1 MNEDSSESNE
11 GSLDIC
17 TVGEEERKL
26 AQGIQPQIP
35 SSHIHAKKGL
45 PVTVDEGRF
54 LDKPPLSYIAL
65 IAKAI
70 LSSPT
75 NKLNLAAIYK
85 YIEDNFPFYRNKG
98 RGWRNSVR
106 HNLSLN
112 DCFIK
117 VGRCEDGKGNYWSI
131 HPSNLKDFVHGDF
144 RQHRRSRKR
153 GHQMEILLDLTS
165 VKTSIFCSFPSVSE
179 QYAGRKGSAP
189 SSKRIAPSNI
199 SGQAPCC
206 SRHVVPTRQRVCL
219 RGHAEQDEGFLEQS
233 AARRKGWERCGH
245 SRERTA
251 DGPTAA
257 ARGRAGQGR
266 AGPEPRVAARRR
278 SRPAGG
284 GCRGRPAPNEV
295 GGARGR
301 AAPSR
306 RFGAAG

>member
-1 MNEDSSESNE
+1 MSEDSSENNE

-17 TVGEEERKL
+17 TVGEKEGKL
-26 AQGIQPQIP
+26 AQGLPPRIP
-35 SSHIHAKKGL
+35 SSHIHAKKSL
-45 PVTVDEGRF
+45 PVAVDEGRF

-131 HPSNLKDFVHGDF
+131 HPSNLNDFAHGDF

-153 GHQMEILLDLTS
+153 GHQKEHQREA
-165 VKTSIFCSFPSVSE
+165 F
-179 QYAGRKGSAP
+179 
-189 SSKRIAPSNI
+189 
-199 SGQAPCC
+199 
-206 SRHVVPTRQRVCL
+206 RHICY
-219 RGHAEQDEGFLEQS
+219 
-233 AARRKGWERCGH
+233 RR
-245 SRERTA
+245 
-251 DGPTAA
+251 
-257 ARGRAGQGR
+257 
-266 AGPEPRVAARRR
+266 
-278 SRPAGG
+278 
-284 GCRGRPAPNEV
+284 
-295 GGARGR
+295 
-301 AAPSR
+301 
-306 RFGAAG
+306 

>member
-1 MNEDSSESNE
+1 MSEDSPENNG

-17 TVGEEERKL
+17 TVGEEEGKL
-26 AQGIQPQIP
+26 AQGIPPRIP
-35 SSHIHAKKGL
+35 SFRIHAKNGL

-131 HPSNLKDFVHGDF
+131 HPSNLNDFVKGDF

-153 GHQMEILLDLTS
+153 GHQKEL
-165 VKTSIFCSFPSVSE
+165 KE
-179 QYAGRKGSAP
+179 
-189 SSKRIAPSNI
+189 
-199 SGQAPCC
+199 
-206 SRHVVPTRQRVCL
+206 
-219 RGHAEQDEGFLEQS
+219 
-233 AARRKGWERCGH
+233 
-245 SRERTA
+245 
-251 DGPTAA
+251 
-257 ARGRAGQGR
+257 
-266 AGPEPRVAARRR
+266 
-278 SRPAGG
+278 
-284 GCRGRPAPNEV
+284 
-295 GGARGR
+295 
-301 AAPSR
+301 
-306 RFGAAG
+306 

>member
-1 MNEDSSESNE
+1 MSEDSSKNNE

-17 TVGEEERKL
+17 TVGGEEEEEGKL
-26 AQGIQPQIP
+26 SQGIPPRIP
-35 SSHIHAKKGL
+35 SSHIHAKKRL
-45 PVTVDEGRF
+45 PVTVDERKF

-131 HPSNLKDFVHGDF
+131 HPSNLNDFVHGDF

-153 GHQMEILLDLTS
+153 GRQKEAEHCLAVNYFTPWGH
-165 VKTSIFCSFPSVSE
+165 CPS
-179 QYAGRKGSAP
+179 
-189 SSKRIAPSNI
+189 
-199 SGQAPCC
+199 C
-206 SRHVVPTRQRVCL
+206 
-219 RGHAEQDEGFLEQS
+219 
-233 AARRKGWERCGH
+233 
-245 SRERTA
+245 
-251 DGPTAA
+251 
-257 ARGRAGQGR
+257 
-266 AGPEPRVAARRR
+266 
-278 SRPAGG
+278 
-284 GCRGRPAPNEV
+284 PAPNWLYQTHYFLDPLWKLLYADRLQFVHEYQNV
-295 GGARGR
+295 SSDLIMGKLSPQVQTDKPNSTCGDWFYGTP
-301 AAPSR
+301 AASVMQQNIFLNIQPGFPNSLLP
-306 RFGAAG
+306 FSQKQD

>member
-1 MNEDSSESNE
+1 MSEDSSENSE

-17 TVGEEERKL
+17 TAGEEEEEAKL
-26 AQGIQPQIP
+26 AQRIAPRIP
-35 SSHIHAKKGL
+35 SSHIHDKKHL
-45 PVTVDEGRF
+45 PVTVDERKF

-131 HPSNLKDFVHGDF
+131 HPSNLNDFVHGDF

-153 GHQMEILLDLTS
+153 GRQKEAEHCLAVNYFMPWGHHPSCPAPGWLYHTHYFLDPLWKLLCADRLQFVHEYQNVSSDLIMGKFSPQVQTDKPQGTSGDWFYGSPATS
-165 VKTSIFCSFPSVSE
+165 VMQQNIFLNIQPGFPNSLLAFSQKQDQGE
-179 QYAGRKGSAP
+179 AF
-189 SSKRIAPSNI
+189 
-199 SGQAPCC
+199 
-206 SRHVVPTRQRVCL
+206 RHMC
-219 RGHAEQDEGFLEQS
+219 
-233 AARRKGWERCGH
+233 KY
-245 SRERTA
+245 
-251 DGPTAA
+251 
-257 ARGRAGQGR
+257 
-266 AGPEPRVAARRR
+266 
-278 SRPAGG
+278 
-284 GCRGRPAPNEV
+284 
-295 GGARGR
+295 
-301 AAPSR
+301 
-306 RFGAAG
+306 

>member
-1 MNEDSSESNE
+1 MSEDSSENNG

-17 TVGEEERKL
+17 TVGEEEGKL
-26 AQGIQPQIP
+26 AQGIPPRIP
-35 SSHIHAKKGL
+35 SFHIHAKKGL

-131 HPSNLKDFVHGDF
+131 HPSNLNDFVNGDF

-153 GHQMEILLDLTS
+153 GHQKEVEHCLAVNYFTPWGHY
-165 VKTSIFCSFPSVSE
+165 PS
-179 QYAGRKGSAP
+179 Y
-189 SSKRIAPSNI
+189 
-199 SGQAPCC
+199 
-206 SRHVVPTRQRVCL
+206 
-219 RGHAEQDEGFLEQS
+219 
-233 AARRKGWERCGH
+233 
-245 SRERTA
+245 
-251 DGPTAA
+251 
-257 ARGRAGQGR
+257 
-266 AGPEPRVAARRR
+266 
-278 SRPAGG
+278 
-284 GCRGRPAPNEV
+284 PAPNLLYQTHFFLEPLWKLPYADRLQFV
-295 GGARGR
+295 HEYQKWNVNSHGEIIGKFSPQLQTDKPHSTSGDWFYGSPATSVMQQNIFLNILSDFPNSLLFFSQKQHQSEAFRHICKY
-301 AAPSR
+301 
-306 RFGAAG
+306 